1 MRKGAVGFR
10 DLVDTLRGRR
20 EEVLALED
28 VSFNVKRGE
37 WFGLLG
43 PNGAGKTTFC
53 DILLDITTPTS
64 GHILLDGHDVN
75 REHDHTRGKIC
86 EMEYWAFHGRV
97 NVRQSLRQAGAEWML
112 TPEETEE
119 RISWLVDLFDLEEKL
134 DDWMIRLSSGMYVK
148 VKLIAT
154 LMSGAELLVFD
165 EPTRWVDVFTRKKL
179 YAQLRKYQRKTGT
192 TIVWTTHN
200 LYEAQETCE
209 RIAVLNNRLVTVTTP
224 RKLMADMEKANLE
237 EAILALLKEE
247 IEAKREAGSPEGR

>member
-1 MRKGAVGFR
+1 
-10 DLVDTLRGRR
+10 
-20 EEVLALED
+20 
-28 VSFNVKRGE
+28 
-37 WFGLLG
+37 
-43 PNGAGKTTFC
+43 
-53 DILLDITTPTS
+53 
-64 GHILLDGHDVN
+64 
-75 REHDHTRGKIC
+75 
-86 EMEYWAFHGRV
+86 MEYWAFHGRV

-192 TIVWTTHN
+192 TIIWTTHN
-200 LYEAQETCE
+200 LYEAQETCGSSPS
-209 RIAVLNNRLVTVTTP
+209 LP
-224 RKLMADMEKANLE
+224 LE
-237 EAILALLKEE
+237 SSWPTWRRQTS
-247 IEAKREAGSPEGR
+247 KRPS